1 MKNIKHEVSVWVQL
15 VTFVGLWVGIL
26 YATRT
31 GFVINL
37 DSVKKLPEVV
47 TAYLVLHFAFTRWAW
62 RWPVFRGWL
71 VPFPDL
77 QGTWSGELKTTWRD
91 PVSGQTLGP
100 IPVTVCI
107 RQTFSSLS
115 VVMFT
120 AESMSYSMAASL
132 SEADDS
138 GLKRLSYTYTNTPRV
153 GVRERSIVHDGAA
166 VLRIVNGPIRRLEGE
181 YWTNRK
187 STGDLRLTYK
197 SAQLAERFQPPT
209 PLDHFGCVGSG
220 TERHEA
226 L

>member
-15 VTFVGLWVGIL
+15 VTFVGLWVLIL

-31 GFVINL
+31 EFVINVE
-37 DSVKKLPEVV
+37 SVKKLPEVV
-47 TAYLVLHFAFTRWAW
+47 TAYLVLHFVFTKWAW
-62 RWPVFRGWL
+62 RWTVFGGWL

-77 QGTWSGELKTTWRD
+77 QGTWRGDLQTTWRD
-91 PVSGQTLGP
+91 PVSGQVPGP

-107 RQTFSSLS
+107 RQTFASLS

-120 AESMSYSMAASL
+120 AESMSYSTAASL

-138 GLKRLSYTYTNTPRV
+138 GLLRLSYTYTNTPKV

-166 VLRIVNGPIRRLEGE
+166 VLRIVNGAARKLEGE

-187 STGDLRLTYK
+187 STGDLHLGYA
-197 SAQLAERFQPPT
+197 SANLVDAF
-209 PLDHFGCVGSG
+209 DSKGVC
-220 TERHEA
+220 
-226 L
+226 